1 MKMSIEIRKVFND
14 PDSYLKATAT
24 VVFDDCFAVKNIR
37 IIKTPEKIFISMPSY
52 RNRRDGR
59 WRDNCH
65 PINAEY
71 RQEMFEA
78 VMEAYEDYIAI
89 ADDEE

>member
-1 MKMSIEIRKVFND
+1 MKINAEIWKVYND
-14 PDSYLKATAT
+14 RDDYMIAAAN
-24 VVFDDCFAVKNIR
+24 VVFEDSFVIKNVR
-37 IIKTPEKIFISMPSY
+37 LIKTPEKTFIGMPSF
-52 RNRRDGR
+52 RNRRDGN

-65 PINAEY
+65 PINAEC

-78 VMEAYEDYIAI
+78 VMEAYEDYIAM